1 MTQPNNPSAGANH
14 NPAVPQLDDLDLT
27 PQALAD
33 APASQEDP
41 DSIVYIGIPD

>member
-1 MTQPNNPSAGANH
+1 MTHLNGPSARAGDG
-14 NPAVPQLDDLDLT
+14 PTLRLDDLDLT

-41 DSIVYIGIPD
+41 DSIVYIGITD